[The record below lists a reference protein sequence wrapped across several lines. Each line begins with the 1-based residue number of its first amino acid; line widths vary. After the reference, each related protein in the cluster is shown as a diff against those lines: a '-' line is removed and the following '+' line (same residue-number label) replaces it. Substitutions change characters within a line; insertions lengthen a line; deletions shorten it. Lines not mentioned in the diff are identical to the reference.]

1 MYSPNRLR
9 HSMHNELIDTCWDV
23 NMVLTV
29 QLLVI
34 LKELIDTCWDVNV
47 GASENG
53 TMFCT
58 ELIDTCWD
66 VNFKEMAYMEWLW

>member
-1 MYSPNRLR
+1 
-9 HSMHNELIDTCWDV
+9 
-23 NMVLTV
+23 MVLTV